1 MIEDNEAPS
10 LLQRM
15 HFNAVSDTLCSLNTH
30 PMVWMC
36 PPKKTHDFGSLF
48 SQIQWYS
55 EVELLEGTG
64 IRWGHE
70 AKALVLAL
78 VAL

>member
-1 MIEDNEAPS
+1 
-10 LLQRM
+10 
-15 HFNAVSDTLCSLNTH
+15 
-30 PMVWMC
+30 MVWMC
-36 PPKKTHDFGSLF
+36 PPQKTHDFGSLF